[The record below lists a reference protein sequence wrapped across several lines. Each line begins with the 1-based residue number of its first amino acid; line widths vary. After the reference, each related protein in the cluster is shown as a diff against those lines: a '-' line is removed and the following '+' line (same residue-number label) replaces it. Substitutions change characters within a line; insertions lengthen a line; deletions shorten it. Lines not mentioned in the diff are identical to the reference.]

1 MLLLVFRLGTH
12 FHKDF
17 IMITFTAG
25 LIGLLGLVLAGGG
38 AYLAYLGGSLYF
50 LIAGAAF
57 LLAAI
62 WIARRQSRGL
72 WLFALALVGTY
83 LWALWESGYS
93 WWPLAS
99 RVGLTSL
106 LGLWTQVRHEVV
118 AAVALA
124 HQHLRSTP
132 VKQILY

>member
-1 MLLLVFRLGTH
+1 
-12 FHKDF
+12 
-17 IMITFTAG
+17 MITFTAG

-99 RVGLTSL
+99 RVGLPSL
-106 LGLWTQVRHEVV
+106 LGLWM
-118 AAVALA
+118 
-124 HQHLRSTP
+124 
-132 VKQILY
+132 ILPPFRRAWARQAG

>member
-1 MLLLVFRLGTH
+1 
-12 FHKDF
+12 
-17 IMITFTAG
+17 MITFTAG

-93 WWPLAS
+93 W
-99 RVGLTSL
+99 
-106 LGLWTQVRHEVV
+106 
-118 AAVALA
+118 
-124 HQHLRSTP
+124 
-132 VKQILY
+132 

>member
-1 MLLLVFRLGTH
+1 
-12 FHKDF
+12 
-17 IMITFTAG
+17 MITFTAG

-99 RVGLTSL
+99 RVGLPS
-106 LGLWTQVRHEVV
+106 
-118 AAVALA
+118 AAWRAQARRNGGNIIHKPKSEGRPCARSACWWGWRLCLPLA
-124 HQHLRSTP
+124 AS
-132 VKQILY
+132 